1 MFNLAVSILC
11 ILRLG
16 IKKRS
21 NRLNMINFESIIFHN
36 DICSGFDFGTM
47 NVYNYN

>member
-1 MFNLAVSILC
+1 MFNLALSILC

-21 NRLNMINFESIIFHN
+21 NRLNIINFESIIFHN
-36 DICSGFDFGTM
+36 DRCSAFDIESL
-47 NVYNYN
+47 